1 MKREKR
7 FSGIIIQYRE
17 KNVFILKLINNRI
30 FLLFKSNLIN
40 NKNDFFQDKFIIKMM
55 I

>member
-7 FSGIIIQYRE
+7 FSGTIIQYRK

-40 NKNDFFQDKFIIKMM
+40 NENDFF
-55 I
+55 